1 MEKNLIS
8 QCKKLAKKIQLD
20 FQDSKFLYNNLENAM
35 SVQAACLTEIFRNKN
50 ISKNSANLNIN
61 KIHQL
66 FLKQIQKGYI
76 KFAIA
81 WGHCKRTCGLLKT
94 ETYHADF
101 AELYSISI
109 LYLIAKVAY
118 LLTNLPV
125 EIKVVSGGLR
135 FNDSLFANLDEI
147 KQYDKERQDIANMLC
162 DEKINIHSF
171 TIELDNSDK
180 ELIHANSINISSQ
193 ATTSK
198 FENILCNI
206 RVEKYIFSRF
216 SYS

>member
-125 EIKVVSGGLR
+125 EIKVASGGLR

-147 KQYDKERQDIANMLC
+147 KQYDKERQDITNMLC
-162 DEKINIHSF
+162 DEK
-171 TIELDNSDK
+171 
-180 ELIHANSINISSQ
+180 LI
-193 ATTSK
+193 
-198 FENILCNI
+198 
-206 RVEKYIFSRF
+206 YIFLQ
-216 SYS
+216 

>member
-1 MEKNLIS
+1 MGYSHISQKLDIISIHCDDVIEIWKNNLIS
-8 QCKKLAKKIQLD
+8 QCEKLAKKIQLD

-50 ISKNSANLNIN
+50 ISKNSANLNVK

-101 AELYSISI
+101 AEFI
-109 LYLIAKVAY
+109 LLVFY
-118 LLTNLPV
+118 T
-125 EIKVVSGGLR
+125 
-135 FNDSLFANLDEI
+135 
-147 KQYDKERQDIANMLC
+147 
-162 DEKINIHSF
+162 
-171 TIELDNSDK
+171 
-180 ELIHANSINISSQ
+180 
-193 ATTSK
+193 
-198 FENILCNI
+198 
-206 RVEKYIFSRF
+206 
-216 SYS
+216 